1 MQTSTSTL
9 DAVPAAS
16 AVFSQQIAVR
26 FSHCDP
32 AGIVFFPQYFVML
45 NGVVEDWFTEGLGID
60 YATLIGERRVGLPT
74 VSLQCD
80 FVAPSRMG
88 EHITF
93 SLSVAR
99 IGKRSINLDIACTG
113 PDGKARLHMR
123 QVLVSTSLATHQSIS
138 IPSDVLSALALW
150 NSTDTATNMTTT
162 GVTP

>member
-1 MQTSTSTL
+1 METSTPTTTT
-9 DAVPAAS
+9 
-16 AVFSQQIAVR
+16 AVFSQRHAVR

-45 NGVVEDWFTEGLGID
+45 NGVVEDWFTDGLGID

-93 SLSVAR
+93 HLSVAR
-99 IGKRSINLDIACTG
+99 IGKRSINVDISCTG
-113 PDGKARLHMR
+113 PDGGPRLRMR
-123 QVLVSTSLATHQSIS
+123 QVLVTTSLATHQSMD
-138 IPSDVLSALALW
+138 IPPDVRSALMLW
-150 NSTDTATNMTTT
+150 NTSNTNTNTTT
-162 GVTP
+162 GATTP

>member
-1 MQTSTSTL
+1 MDTSTTTT
-9 DAVPAAS
+9 PTP
-16 AVFSQQIAVR
+16 AVFNQRHAVR

-45 NGVVEDWFTEGLGID
+45 NGVVEDWFTEGLGIA

-113 PDGKARLHMR
+113 PDGGPRLRMR
-123 QVLVSTSLATHQSIS
+123 QVLVTTSLATHQSMG
-138 IPSDVLSALALW
+138 IPPDVRSALALW
-150 NSTDTATNMTTT
+150 NTTTDTTTNTTTT
-162 GVTP
+162 GATAS

>member
-1 MQTSTSTL
+1 MREE
-9 DAVPAAS
+9 AAPAAA
-16 AVFSQQIAVR
+16 AVFSQRHAVR
-26 FSHCDP
+26 FAHCDP

-45 NGVVEDWFTEGLGID
+45 NGVVEDWFTEGLGIN
-60 YATLIGERRVGLPT
+60 YATLISERRVGLPT

-113 PDGKARLHMR
+113 PDGGPRLRMR
-123 QVLVSTSLATHQSIS
+123 QVLVTTSLATHQSMD
-138 IPSDVLSALALW
+138 IPSDVRSALALW
-150 NSTDTATNMTTT
+150 NTADTNTNTTT
-162 GVTP
+162 GATTL

>member
-1 MQTSTSTL
+1 METSTTPTSTI
-9 DAVPAAS
+9 
-16 AVFSQQIAVR
+16 FSQRHTVR

-32 AGIVFFPQYFVML
+32 AGIVFFPQYFVLL

-60 YATLIGERRVGLPT
+60 YATLIAERRVGLPT

-99 IGKRSINLDIACTG
+99 IGKRSINVDITCTG
-113 PDGKARLHMR
+113 PDGGPRLRMR
-123 QVLVSTSLATHQSIS
+123 QVLVTTSLATHQSMD
-138 IPSDVLSALALW
+138 IPADVRSALARW
-150 NSTDTATNMTTT
+150 NMSTNTTTNMTTT
-162 GVTP
+162 GATAP